1 MEELLGKF
9 VMSYLL
15 MPLIAVLLGSVMFFI
30 AKKNQLLRNR
40 KLIGYCIIMVILLV
54 APATAAL
61 VKYSFMPYFYM
72 LSLLF
77 YFLLGTIHLKTMMH
91 FIPESQKW
99 LEGGEDNSY
108 TYELTH
114 FFLSLSF
121 AEHITVFWIFH
132 WKSTRFGIIQK
143 IGRFMDTTR

>member
-54 APATAAL
+54 APATAL
-61 VKYSFMPYFYM
+61 WLNTVSCHIFTCFHYC
-72 LSLLF
+72 
-77 YFLLGTIHLKTMMH
+77 
-91 FIPESQKW
+91 FIFFW
-99 LEGGEDNSY
+99 
-108 TYELTH
+108 ELYI
-114 FFLSLSF
+114 S
-121 AEHITVFWIFH
+121 
-132 WKSTRFGIIQK
+132 KR
-143 IGRFMDTTR
+143 

>member
-54 APATAAL
+54 APATA
-61 VKYSFMPYFYM
+61 SFGQIQFHAI
-72 LSLLF
+72 
-77 YFLLGTIHLKTMMH
+77 FLHA
-91 FIPESQKW
+91 F
-99 LEGGEDNSY
+99 
-108 TYELTH
+108 
-114 FFLSLSF
+114 
-121 AEHITVFWIFH
+121 ITVLF
-132 WKSTRFGIIQK
+132 SFGNYTSQNDDAFYSGITK
-143 IGRFMDTTR
+143 MA